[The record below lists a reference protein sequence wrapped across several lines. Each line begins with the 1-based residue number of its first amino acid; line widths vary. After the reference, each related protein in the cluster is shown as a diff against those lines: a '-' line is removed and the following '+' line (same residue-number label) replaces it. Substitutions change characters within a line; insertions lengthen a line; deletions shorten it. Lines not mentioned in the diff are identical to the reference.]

1 MIITAKYNWV
11 QERGAQLKPKKKEL
25 VKHIRQSLNLSEVD
39 ATDKDLLECFGN
51 TTLAESCRWAIA
63 GEKLRQ
69 DLKKHF
75 DLKPF
80 QA

>member
-1 MIITAKYNWV
+1 MS
-11 QERGAQLKPKKKEL
+11 PKKKEF

-51 TTLAESCRWAIA
+51 TTLAESFRLAIA

-75 DLKPF
+75 YLKPF